1 MNRLLLATF
10 LLLALTLPAHA
21 GEKAGTILIHPGE
34 VVYARF
40 EAKGK
45 KIKLVSS
52 TKVKDEGAQV
62 IFTLLP
68 DEKKGGYSLKV
79 ENKFSKDLR
88 YRAEMRSLTRKM
100 KFAVTMTPVVGGKL
114 ALESFPKEVEQVAAY
129 EFQLEK

>member
-1 MNRLLLATF
+1 MF
-10 LLLALTLPAHA
+10 ALILTAHA

-45 KIKLVSS
+45 KIKLASA
-52 TKVKDEGAQV
+52 TKVKDDGAQV

-88 YRAEMRSLTRKM
+88 YRAEMRSLSKKM
-100 KFAVTMTPVVGGKL
+100 KFNVSMTPVVAGKL
-114 ALESFPKEVEQVAAY
+114 ALESFPKEVEEVAAY